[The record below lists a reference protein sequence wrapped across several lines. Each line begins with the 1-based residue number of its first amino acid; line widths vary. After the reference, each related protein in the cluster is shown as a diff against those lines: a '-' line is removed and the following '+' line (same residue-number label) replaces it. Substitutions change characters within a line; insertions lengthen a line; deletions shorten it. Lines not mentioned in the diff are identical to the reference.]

1 MEPSDFSKVA
11 GYTVNTQKSIAFLY
25 TNNEYVEFE
34 IKNTIL
40 LTLIPPKMK
49 HLDTDQNMYNI
60 DPYEETHNILIKKS
74 NK

>member
-11 GYTVNTQKSIAFLY
+11 GYKVNTQKAIAFLY
-25 TNNEYVEFE
+25 TNNEQVVFE

-40 LTLIPPKMK
+40 TLIPPEMK